1 MFFLKLLLKVMEW
14 ILPLKISLFVLFS
27 RNDFSFHPMLQM
39 YLKKQKILFSDLS
52 AVGSVDWDRME

>member
-1 MFFLKLLLKVMEW
+1 MEW
-14 ILPLKISLFVLFS
+14 IPSLKMSLLVLFS

-52 AVGSVDWDRME
+52 AVGSTGWDRME